1 MWGDSFECVRL
12 SFLDSVFEGEERRLA
27 RVFGASV
34 YVYGFVECVSCREK
48 VHWVM
53 PPIFDLVQRSSGDPE
68 LLAYVISTLLSLASF
83 IHSQILPVCF
93 ALVLC
98 SVIDLFWAITADS
111 IQQSAL

>member
-1 MWGDSFECVRL
+1 MC
-12 SFLDSVFEGEERRLA
+12 
-27 RVFGASV
+27 FGASA

-111 IQQSAL
+111 VQQSAL